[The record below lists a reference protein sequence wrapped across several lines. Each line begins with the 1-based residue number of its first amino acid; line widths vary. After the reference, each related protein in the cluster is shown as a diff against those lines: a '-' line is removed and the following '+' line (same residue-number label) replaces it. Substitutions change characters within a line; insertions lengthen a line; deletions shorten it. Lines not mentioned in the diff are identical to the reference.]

1 MSYNNTCSPNCAIFN
16 YAHNSYGNLIRFN
29 PFLWLWCNGIHCK
42 GKKNTLK
49 ILIKEESYYRGFKN
63 TQDDFFYPSKLAVTD
78 FKHKVKPTTLK
89 SKHWFGC
96 WLDSADEEQCK
107 CKAVPSSCS
116 LSSLKREGHQKII
129 PPVLLICM
137 LLGKF
142 LNIHQKCIWIFTGRG
157 IASPGSWIVHCHHF
171 RNLTC
176 LADCFASSEKK

>member
-1 MSYNNTCSPNCAIFN
+1 M
-16 YAHNSYGNLIRFN
+16 
-29 PFLWLWCNGIHCK
+29 
-42 GKKNTLK
+42 
-49 ILIKEESYYRGFKN
+49 KEESYYRGFKN
-63 TQDDFFYPSKLAVTD
+63 TQDGFFFYPSKLAVAD

-96 WLDSADEEQCK
+96 WLDSADEGRCK

-116 LSSLKREGHQKII
+116 PSSLKREGHQKIT

-176 LADCFASSEKK
+176 LADCFASSEKNSGIYFKHHDP